1 MSDHASPDRG
11 GQAVVGMAV
20 RSAMVWNLVSM
31 AVSQLAQGGIFI
43 LLTQRLEPEAFGLF
57 AMAAAVTDLF
67 YVLATTAAIDAVV
80 QRQEFDRRTLSTA
93 FWAVAAVTAPVC
105 LLVAAAGSLFAG
117 AVNEPHVAPIFAAL
131 SLSLLPLPFSIA
143 PYARMRQNLDFKGI
157 ALRGMLASFLGG
169 LVALTIAFTAWAEWA
184 LVVQRCLTLALAAAL
199 MSLHVRVFPT
209 WEFDPL
215 RARALLSVA
224 GRIFLSHGVGA
235 SGPRLTDLVFG
246 ISFGPAVLGCLRVA
260 FRLSEMAV
268 SVLVN
273 PINQMWVVLI
283 SKAGSSSEARSAV
296 FIQLSRLVAL
306 LCLPGYV
313 GLAFVA
319 GEITELA
326 LRPEYAL
333 VASFLAILCS
343 IGILTPLVNSR
354 NAILTALNRTG
365 LLLTFSAMDL
375 AVLLLAMFSVVRFG
389 PDATLWATG
398 APAVASAL
406 IAAPIVLRHMNVR
419 LADLM
424 RAVSPA
430 YVAVGVMAFGLILSQ
445 PLFDGLAVWMSF
457 VMKVVFGAVLY
468 AATLLIAFRSWTFR
482 AVSAVAAR

>member
-1 MSDHASPDRG
+1 MADHAPPKSDD
-11 GQAVVGMAV
+11 QAVVGMAV

-43 LLTQRLEPEAFGLF
+43 LLTQRLDPETFGLF

-80 QRQEFDRRTLSTA
+80 QRQEFDKRTLSTA

-105 LLVAAAGSLFAG
+105 LLVAVAGNLFAG
-117 AVNEPHVAPIFAAL
+117 AVSEPRVAPIFAAL

-143 PYARMRQNLDFKGI
+143 PYARSRQNLDFKGI

-169 LVALTIAFTAWAEWA
+169 IVALAIAFTAWAEWA

-199 MSLHVRVFPT
+199 MSLHARIFPT
-209 WEFDPL
+209 WEFDPA

-246 ISFGPAVLGCLRVA
+246 VSFGPAVLGCLRVA

-283 SKAGSSSEARSAV
+283 SKAGSSRDARRAV
-296 FIQLSRLVAL
+296 FIQLSQLVAL

-313 GLAFVA
+313 GLALVSD
-319 GEITELA
+319 EITDLA
-326 LRPEYAL
+326 LRPEYSQ
-333 VASFLAILCS
+333 VATFLAILCA
-343 IGILTPLVNSR
+343 IGVLTPVVNSR
-354 NAILTALNRTG
+354 NAILTALNKTG
-365 LLLTFSAMDL
+365 LLLIYSAVDL
-375 AVLLLAMFSVVRFG
+375 AVLALAMLGAVQFG
-389 PDATLWATG
+389 PVAALWATG
-398 APAVASAL
+398 APALVSAL
-406 IAAPIVLRHMNVR
+406 VAAPIVLRHMNVR
-419 LADLM
+419 LIDLI

-430 YVAVGVMAFGLILSQ
+430 YIAVGVMAV
-445 PLFDGLAVWMSF
+445 GLASLQPMFSGFALWASF
-457 VMKVVFGAVLY
+457 LMKVVLGGGLY
-468 AATLLIAFRSWTFR
+468 AATLLIAFRSWTFG
-482 AVSAVAAR
+482 AVRSATAR

>member
-1 MSDHASPDRG
+1 MSDQASPNSD
-11 GQAVVGMAV
+11 GQAVVGTAV

-43 LLTQRLEPEAFGLF
+43 LLTQRLDPETFGLF

-93 FWAVAAVTAPVC
+93 FWTMAAVTAPVC
-105 LLVAAAGSLFAG
+105 LVVAAAGSVFAG
-117 AVNEPHVAPIFAAL
+117 AVNEPRVAPIFAAL
-131 SLSLLPLPFSIA
+131 SLSLVPLPFSIA

-169 LVALTIAFTAWAEWA
+169 IVALTIAFTAWAEWA
-184 LVVQRCLTLALAAAL
+184 LVVQRCLTLALAATL
-199 MSLHVRVFPT
+199 MSLHVRVVPT
-209 WEFDPL
+209 WEFDGA
-215 RARALLSVA
+215 RARTLLSAA

-273 PINQMWVVLI
+273 PINQMWVVVI
-283 SKAGSSSEARSAV
+283 SKAGSSSEARKAV
-296 FIQLSRLVAL
+296 FIQLSQLVAL

-313 GLAFVA
+313 GLALVA
-319 GEITELA
+319 GEITHLA
-326 LRPEYAL
+326 LRPEYSL
-333 VASFLAILCS
+333 VASFLAILCG
-343 IGILTPLVNSR
+343 IGVLTPVVNSR

-365 LLLTFSAMDL
+365 LLLTFSVIDL
-375 AVLLLAMFSVVRFG
+375 VVLALAMLAAVRLG
-389 PDATLWATG
+389 PEAALWATG
-398 APAVASAL
+398 APAVMSAL

-419 LADLM
+419 LMDVIK
-424 RAVSPA
+424 AVGPA
-430 YVAVGVMAFGLILSQ
+430 YVAVGVMAVGLMTVQ
-445 PLFDGLAVWMSF
+445 PVFDGLAIWMSF
-457 VMKVVFGAVLY
+457 LLKAILGAALY
-468 AATLLIAFRSWTFR
+468 AGTLLVAFRSWTFD
-482 AVSAVAAR
+482 AVRSVAVR

>member
-1 MSDHASPDRG
+1 
-11 GQAVVGMAV
+11 
-20 RSAMVWNLVSM
+20 
-31 AVSQLAQGGIFI
+31 
-43 LLTQRLEPEAFGLF
+43 
-57 AMAAAVTDLF
+57 
-67 YVLATTAAIDAVV
+67 
-80 QRQEFDRRTLSTA
+80 
-93 FWAVAAVTAPVC
+93 
-105 LLVAAAGSLFAG
+105 
-117 AVNEPHVAPIFAAL
+117 
-131 SLSLLPLPFSIA
+131 
-143 PYARMRQNLDFKGI
+143 
-157 ALRGMLASFLGG
+157 
-169 LVALTIAFTAWAEWA
+169 
-184 LVVQRCLTLALAAAL
+184 
-199 MSLHVRVFPT
+199 
-209 WEFDPL
+209 
-215 RARALLSVA
+215 
-224 GRIFLSHGVGA
+224 
-235 SGPRLTDLVFG
+235 
-246 ISFGPAVLGCLRVA
+246 
-260 FRLSEMAV
+260 MAV

-354 NAILTALNRTG
+354 NAILTALNQTG

-375 AVLLLAMFSVVRFG
+375 AVLLLAMFSVVRVG
-389 PDATLWATG
+389 PDATLW
-398 APAVASAL
+398 V
-406 IAAPIVLRHMNVR
+406 
-419 LADLM
+419 DLM

-457 VMKVVFGAVLY
+457 VMKAVLGAVLY